1 MKSVCVYCGSANGA
15 KPLYAEAARAFGR
28 ALVEADLALVYG
40 GGKVGLMG
48 VIADTVMAEGGRAIG
63 VIPELL
69 VNKEVGHNGLT
80 ELHVVP
86 DMHHRKKMMAD
97 LSDAFV
103 AMPGGAGT
111 LEEFFEV
118 YTWAQLGY
126 HHKPVA
132 LLNIGGFYDP
142 LMKLLQHTVD
152 EGFMRQTYV
161 DILQIDSDAAT
172 LIGKLQG
179 SIFHFTYE
187 PVDAGISGS
196 GALLLTVTK
205 TIAGE
210 VTTNEDPPRTFKW
223 FGHH

>member
-1 MKSVCVYCGSANGA
+1 
-15 KPLYAEAARAFGR
+15 LYADAARAFGR
-28 ALVEADLALVYG
+28 ALVQADLALIYG

-69 VNKEVGHNGLT
+69 VNKEVAHHGLT

-103 AMPGGAGT
+103 AMPGGVGT
-111 LEEFFEV
+111 LEELFEV

-126 HHKPVA
+126 HGKSVA

-142 LMKLLQHTVD
+142 LMRMLRHTVD
-152 EGFMRQTYV
+152 EGFMRQSYL
-161 DILQIDSDAAT
+161 DILQMDADPVA
-172 LIGKLQG
+172 LIGKLRRYQ
-179 SIFHFTYE
+179 
-187 PVDAGISGS
+187 
-196 GALLLTVTK
+196 
-205 TIAGE
+205 
-210 VTTNEDPPRTFKW
+210 PPTSDKW
-223 FGHH
+223 AIKRDSV

>member
-1 MKSVCVYCGSANGA
+1 MKAVCVYCGSSHGVS
-15 KPLYAEAARAFGR
+15 PVYTEAARAFGR
-28 ALVEADLALVYG
+28 ALVAADLGLVYG

-69 VNKEVGHNGLT
+69 VNKEVGHEGLS

-111 LEEFFEV
+111 LEELFEV

-132 LLNIGGFYDP
+132 VLNIDGFYDP
-142 LMKLLQHTVD
+142 LIALLRHTVR
-152 EGFMRQTYV
+152 EGFMRQTYFDLLQV
-161 DILQIDSDAAT
+161 DSEPAALIEKLERYRAPAQDKWSDMRE
-172 LIGKLQG
+172 K
-179 SIFHFTYE
+179 
-187 PVDAGISGS
+187 V
-196 GALLLTVTK
+196 
-205 TIAGE
+205 
-210 VTTNEDPPRTFKW
+210 
-223 FGHH
+223 